1 MRELSSRAVDE
12 LIATR
17 RDLHRHPE
25 LAFKETRTAAIV
37 SRRLRAL
44 GLRVREGVGETG
56 VVADLDGGGRGP
68 KLVLRAEMDAL
79 PLQEAEGSEFR
90 STRSGVMHACGHD
103 GHTAMLLCVASELA
117 RSGQVEGLVRF
128 VFQPAEEIG
137 AGAQAMLE
145 DGTLDGAD
153 WDGAIAVHL
162 RPFMTVGSIGICDGN
177 AAARVGEFEI
187 NVTGTGGHGG
197 RPHVSTDALLAAA
210 EIVTALQTLV
220 PREVS
225 ALDSA
230 VMSVCSFHAGAA
242 ANVIP
247 EVASFAGTVRSAS
260 DDVYEYLYDRIDEL
274 ATAIGRGFRCQIEM
288 RRREMMPAVNN
299 HPRMARLAREAAAA
313 VVGVDQVLKVEPVMA
328 GDDVAL
334 FFQRI
339 PGCYIF
345 LGAAHDDGRD
355 PSANHSPGW
364 DFDER
369 ALVIGASVLLEA
381 VDRFRTQ
388 PE

>member
-1 MRELSSRAVDE
+1 MRELSSSAVDE

-25 LAFKETRTAAIV
+25 VAFNETRTAAIV

-44 GLRVREGVGETG
+44 GLRVREGVGRTG
-56 VVADLDGGGRGP
+56 VVADLSGGGRGP
-68 KLVLRAEMDAL
+68 NLVLRAEMDAL

-90 STRSGVMHACGHD
+90 STRSRVMHACGHD

-117 RSGQVEGLVRF
+117 RSGRVEGLVRF

-153 WDGAIAVHL
+153 WDGAFAIHI
-162 RPFMTVGSIGICDGN
+162 RPFMTVGSIGICRG
-177 AAARVGEFEI
+177 AATAKVGEFEMS
-187 NVTGTGGHGG
+187 VTGTGGHGG
-197 RPHVSTDALLAAA
+197 RPHVSTDALLAAV
-210 EIVTALQTLV
+210 EIVSALQTLV

-225 ALDSA
+225 AFDSA

-247 EVASFAGTVRSAS
+247 EVARLAGTIRSVS
-260 DDVYEYLYDRIDEL
+260 DDVYEHLFSRIDEM
-274 ATAIGRGFRCQIEM
+274 ASAIGNGFRCQVRV
-288 RRREMMPAVNN
+288 RRREMMPAVRN
-299 HPRMARLAREAAAA
+299 HPRMARLAREAAVA
-313 VVGVDQVLKVEPVMA
+313 VVGTDQVLEVEPVMA

-334 FFQRI
+334 FFERI
-339 PGCYIF
+339 PGCYLF
-345 LGAAHDDGRD
+345 LGAAHDDGRT
-355 PSANHSPGW
+355 PSANHSPEW

-381 VDRFRTQ
+381 VDRFMTQ